1 MSHPRSRFLALA
13 CLLVMVLAAC
23 DTPAPTSVQPSAA
36 ASASLSSPSASP
48 STGPS
53 GSQPASPEP
62 SPSASQDGATYT
74 VQRGDTLSFIARAW
88 ATTVAQLQA
97 WNAVRYPSLATNPDS
112 LQAGWVLI
120 VSGDPDATPLPTPV
134 ATPPPATPRPA
145 TPAPSNPPASTG
157 CRAGNR
163 VAAGSAQ
170 TFYTVPGAG
179 KGVALT
185 FDMGG
190 RLDPGVDI
198 LNFLVARGVCAT
210 IFPTGAMA
218 QTEQGQ
224 RIMAIVR
231 AHPEL
236 FEIGNHTMHH
246 CDLVRGGGGSP
257 STAPCAGGAPSA
269 DFIRRQLTDAAA
281 ILKQQTGQDP
291 RPYWRP
297 PYGSVNGAV
306 IQAAASVGY
315 TKTFMWDIDTIDWKP
330 IEQGGPTAQQIAT
343 KVITQAEGGSNVLM
357 HLGGFET
364 LDALRIMVPGLRDRG
379 FLLTSLSDL
388 LN

>member
-1 MSHPRSRFLALA
+1 
-13 CLLVMVLAAC
+13 V
-23 DTPAPTSVQPSAA
+23 PS
-36 ASASLSSPSASP
+36 ASASE
-48 STGPS
+48 G
-53 GSQPASPEP
+53 GV
-62 SPSASQDGATYT
+62 TYT
-74 VQRGDTLSFIARAW
+74 VQPGDTLSSIARDW
-88 ATTVAQLQA
+88 GTTVAQLQA
-97 WNAVRYPSLATNPDS
+97 WNGEAYPSLISDPNA
-112 LQAGWVLI
+112 LQAGWELI
-120 VSGDPDATPLPTPV
+120 VSGDPSATPV
-134 ATPPPATPRPA
+134 ATPVITPVPA
-145 TPAPSNPPASTG
+145 TPAPTLAPTPPPVGSG

-179 KGVALT
+179 NGVALT

-190 RLDPGVDI
+190 RLEPGMDI
-198 LNFLVARGVCAT
+198 LNFLIEKKVCAT
-210 IFPTGAMA
+210 LFPTGAMA
-218 QTEQGQ
+218 QSPQGQ
-224 RIMAIVR
+224 EIMAIVK

-257 STAPCAGGAPSA
+257 STSPCNVGVPTVA
-269 DFIRRQLTDAAA
+269 FIRKELTDAAA

-291 RPYWRP
+291 VPYWRP
-297 PYGSVNGAV
+297 PYGSVNASV

-330 IEQGGPTAQQIAT
+330 TSQGGPTAQQIAT

-357 HLGGFET
+357 HLGGYET
-364 LDALRIMVPGLRDRG
+364 LAALRIMVPGLRDRG

-388 LN
+388 LH